1 MAVFFFEY
9 HLPCWIIVEGDVRHS
24 EEQVCDSDEG
34 GVDRLDDASS
44 DSGPGELDSSDDEGR
59 DGGE

>member
-1 MAVFFFEY
+1 
-9 HLPCWIIVEGDVRHS
+9 VRHS
-24 EEQVCDSDEG
+24 EEQVCDSDDG

-44 DSGPGELDSSDDEGR
+44 DRGPGELDSRDDEGR

>member
-1 MAVFFFEY
+1 M
-9 HLPCWIIVEGDVRHS
+9 RHS

-44 DSGPGELDSSDDEGR
+44 DSGPGELDSSDDEER